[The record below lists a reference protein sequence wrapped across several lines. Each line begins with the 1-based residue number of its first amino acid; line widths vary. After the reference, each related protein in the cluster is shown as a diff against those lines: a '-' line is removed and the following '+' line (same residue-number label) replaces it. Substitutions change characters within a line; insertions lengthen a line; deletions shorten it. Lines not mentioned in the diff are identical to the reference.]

1 MYSIEVIFEAIFNF
15 YNENKNK
22 NKQKMK
28 YEKEKSKIAKWKN
41 EDQTSQISDKS
52 TSRLNEKR
60 YMYTFFV
67 CKYFFLAFEN
77 RKKKEL
83 LKEKQHKRRGAK
95 TYNFGHA

>member
-1 MYSIEVIFEAIFNF
+1 MYSIEVIFEAISNF

-52 TSRLNEKR
+52 MSRFNEKR
-60 YMYTFFV
+60 YMY
-67 CKYFFLAFEN
+67 
-77 RKKKEL
+77 L
-83 LKEKQHKRRGAK
+83 LRV
-95 TYNFGHA
+95 

>member
-28 YEKEKSKIAKWKN
+28 YEKSKIAKWKN

-52 TSRLNEKR
+52 MSRFNEKR
-60 YMYTFFV
+60 YMY
-67 CKYFFLAFEN
+67 
-77 RKKKEL
+77 L
-83 LKEKQHKRRGAK
+83 LRV
-95 TYNFGHA
+95 